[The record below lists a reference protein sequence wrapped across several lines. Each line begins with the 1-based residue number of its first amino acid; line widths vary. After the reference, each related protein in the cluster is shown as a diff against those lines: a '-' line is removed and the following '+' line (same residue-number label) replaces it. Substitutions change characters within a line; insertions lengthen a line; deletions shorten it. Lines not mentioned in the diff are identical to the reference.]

1 MPPFRPALLLPAT
14 LRAAARVLRD
24 AGDRALHPRR
34 RAAAVAR
41 LGGAPAA
48 AVLFVCE
55 GNIYRS
61 PYAAG
66 AFAAALPPDAR
77 ARVAVSS
84 AGFVGGGR
92 PSPPA
97 AVAEA
102 AARAVELRSHVSRLV
117 LAPLLGPATLV
128 VVMEPR
134 QRRALL
140 ARFGVAPGRV
150 LVLGDL
156 DPRRAATRAIPDPWG
171 RGGAVLAASYDRI
184 DRCVRALAA
193 ALAPAA
199 AGGAASVSA
208 APGRGGG
215 WAAAEPGA
223 AAATAGAA

>member
-1 MPPFRPALLLPAT
+1 MPGAAGPPVATHPLRPQRVVPCASPAAGS
-14 LRAAARVLRD
+14 LRRGRATPSRAYCR
-24 AGDRALHPRR
+24 AGDT
-34 RAAAVAR
+34 
-41 LGGAPAA
+41 
-48 AVLFVCE
+48 
-55 GNIYRS
+55 
-61 PYAAG
+61 
-66 AFAAALPPDAR
+66 R

-102 AARAVELRSHVSRLV
+102 AGREVDLRAHVSRLV

-156 DPRRAATRAIPDPWG
+156 DP
-171 RGGAVLAASYDRI
+171 
-184 DRCVRALAA
+184 
-193 ALAPAA
+193 
-199 AGGAASVSA
+199 
-208 APGRGGG
+208 
-215 WAAAEPGA
+215 
-223 AAATAGAA
+223 